1 MANLGRLLDCR
12 VVIDGGDA
20 AATDFLDDMAQS
32 VVSRRGLHGE
42 VRVEALR
49 GNGGHCFG
57 LQPKVHYAFDAGDE
71 IVVPRMNSYSD
82 FNATRGSILVAR
94 RAGAYAAKRA
104 VITSTELAAIRLAG
118 SVGRIP

>member
-1 MANLGRLLDCR
+1 MEILLSKARQCLETMQFVQKYSGIHCSVANLGRLLDCR

-82 FNATRGSILVAR
+82 FNATR
-94 RAGAYAAKRA
+94 
-104 VITSTELAAIRLAG
+104 
-118 SVGRIP
+118 